1 MKIPSK
7 GPNSPYSV
15 GNRTLVARTCLSCGE
30 LADGDSFPLINQ
42 GRGGRRKTCH
52 KCTNAKKKRDRQ
64 ERGIGVP
71 TRPEARLQTSKYQ
84 VWTAE
89 EDSFLRENVTTM
101 SYEAIAVALGRSL
114 NSVYTRRGILGLA
127 TVRKRH
133 RVEKPWQ
140 IQGGRQ

>member
-7 GPNSPYSV
+7 GPHSPYSA
-15 GNRTLVARTCLSCGE
+15 GNRTLVARTCSSCGE

-52 KCTNAKKKRDRQ
+52 KCTNAKKKAYRQ
-64 ERGIGVP
+64 EHNIVVP
-71 TRPEARLQTSKYQ
+71 RPEARLQTSKYQ

-89 EDSFLRENVTTM
+89 EDNFLRENVTAM
-101 SYEAIAVALGRSL
+101 SYEAIATALGRSL

-133 RVEKPWQ
+133 RVEKPWKV
-140 IQGGRQ
+140 RK